1 MSLPSLS
8 PLAPSLPELIAQLL
22 EPISDEAP
30 CGQDLR
36 YEPEFDQLREL
47 RREDDTS
54 LPTGVW
60 QSSIKRAQWP
70 EQAKLAS
77 RLLLER
83 SKDLM
88 LSAWLGEAWLHL
100 DGLEGLPGS
109 LALVA
114 GLCERYPEQLHPQ
127 AEEGDQ
133 SWRVIPLEWL
143 ARRYSE
149 ILLTRV
155 PLFDTRTSEFADF
168 CLDDWRRLQVQQVMV
183 NDTKAAKTSAEAA
196 RNEQKKLTEQI
207 RATPLSFWL
216 RSQGSLLLS
225 LQHLQRLED
234 WSDAYLGNQ
243 APGYKSLRGIIEA
256 LLTLVQEF
264 IAMHPRQPTQ
274 APVEPPQVQAPQN
287 TLEPE
292 PAPAQQALREPVSRE
307 EAYRQLLLIAE
318 YLART
323 EPHSPVPYLIR
334 RGVEWGNKP
343 LSELLGELISA
354 DAESRRLWTLLGV
367 L

>member
-1 MSLPSLS
+1 MPST
-8 PLAPSLPELIAQLL
+8 PLPELIDRLL
-22 EPISDEAP
+22 EPISSEAP

-36 YEPEFDQLREL
+36 YEREFDQAREL

-70 EQAKLAS
+70 ELEKLTTS
-77 RLLLER
+77 LLLER

-88 LSAWLGEAWLHL
+88 LSAWLGEAWLHQ

-109 LALVA
+109 LALIA

-143 ARRYSE
+143 ARRYTE
-149 ILLTRV
+149 VLLTRV
-155 PLFDTRTSEFADF
+155 PLLEPRNGEFDGL
-168 CLDDWRRLQVQQVMV
+168 CLDAWRRLQVQQVQT
-183 NDTKAAKTSAEAA
+183 NDTKVAKTSAENA
-196 RNEQKKLTEQI
+196 RGEQKKITEQI

-216 RSQGSLLLS
+216 HNQGSLLLS
-225 LQHLQRLED
+225 LQHLQRLEA
-234 WSDAYLGNQ
+234 WSDAYLGDQ
-243 APGYKSLRGIIEA
+243 APGFKGLQDVITA

-264 IAMHPRQPTQ
+264 IAMHPRQSTEVAVEA
-274 APVEPPQVQAPQN
+274 APVVASGPADIPAAPQVFR
-287 TLEPE
+287 E
-292 PAPAQQALREPVSRE
+292 PASRE

>member
-1 MSLPSLS
+1 MPIS
-8 PLAPSLPELIAQLL
+8 PLPELVSQLL
-22 EPISDEAP
+22 EPISAESP

-36 YEPEFDQLREL
+36 YEPEYDQLREL

-60 QSSIKRAQWP
+60 QSSIKRALWP
-70 EQAKLAS
+70 DLERLATM
-77 RLLLER
+77 LLLER

-88 LSAWLGEAWLHL
+88 ISAWLGEAWLHMA
-100 DGLEGLPGS
+100 GLEGLPGS

-127 AEEGDQ
+127 ADEGDQ

-149 ILLTRV
+149 VLLTRV
-155 PLFDTRTSEFADF
+155 PLLDGRDQEFSGF
-168 CLDDWRRLQVQQVMV
+168 CLDDWQRLQRQQVLG
-183 NDTKAAKTSAEAA
+183 NDSKNAKASAEAA
-196 RNEQKKLTEQI
+196 RNDQKKLSELI
-207 RATPLSFWL
+207 RSTPLSFWL
-216 RSQGSLLLS
+216 HRQGSLMLS
-225 LQHLQRLED
+225 LQHLQRLEA
-234 WSDAYLGNQ
+234 WSDAYLGNL
-243 APGYKSLRGIIEA
+243 APGYKSLRDVIQA
-256 LLTLVQEF
+256 LLALVEEF
-264 IAMHPRQPTQ
+264 IAMNPQQPTVL
-274 APVEPPQVQAPQN
+274 PVQTSPTV
-287 TLEPE
+287 TLEPDRAQANV
-292 PAPAQQALREPVSRE
+292 APAQVFQEPANRE
-307 EAYRQLLLIAE
+307 EAYRQLLVIAG